1 MQMIE
6 VVKVEPVELP
16 GEMLKKLVT
25 KYQSELKD
33 FSILVDE
40 KNWILYV
47 NKSVP
52 DSEIQGFIDYIYYPG
67 KYIGED
73 KEDYLT
79 GVFEEYGYSAFA
91 TLDNAYKYRI
101 GKEAD
106 KRAAELAAVAIPMIE
121 AEIKK
126 ENPIVGYDERLL
138 GKVWDAGYKPFTHK
152 TPENIANY
160 GIVYT
165 FYLGYLMGA
174 GLIKESD

>member
-1 MQMIE
+1 MKTIK

-16 GEMLKKLVT
+16 GEMLKKLVM

-40 KNWILYV
+40 KNWTMYV
-47 NKSVP
+47 RKSIP

-67 KYIGED
+67 EYIGED

-91 TLDNAYKYRI
+91 ALNDAYKYRK

-106 KRAAELAAVAIPMIE
+106 QRDAELAAVAITMIE
-121 AEIKK
+121 AEIEK
-126 ENPIVGYDERLL
+126 EKPIVEYDERLL
-138 GKVWDAGYKPFTHK
+138 SKVWDVGYKPFTHK
-152 TPENIANY
+152 TPENITNY
-160 GIVYT
+160 GIVYV